1 MEGWGDPIK
10 GPTYFGSYLDNGLDN
25 LMTVKKVYVE
35 FNGEKGTLS

>member
-1 MEGWGDPIK
+1 MEGGGSPIK
-10 GPTYFGSYLDNGLDN
+10 DPTYFRIYLDNGLDH